1 MTRLRG
7 RSPRGKRLHA
17 SAPSGRW
24 QTTTMIGSVRQDGST
39 TCMTIEGA
47 INGEV
52 FRVYV
57 RDILLPTLQPGDV
70 LVMDN
75 LSTHK
80 DRESLEMLKQAGV
93 TVRFLPAYSPDYN
106 PIELMWSKVKAL
118 LRKAEARDGETLLQA
133 IGNALGRITE
143 KDANHWFA
151 HCGYNF
157 I

>member
-17 SAPSGRW
+17 SAPYGRW
-24 QTTTMIGSVRQDGST
+24 CATTMIGSVRQDGST
-39 TCMTIEGA
+39 ACMTIEGA
-47 INGEV
+47 INAEV

-57 RDILLPTLQPGDV
+57 RDVLLPTLTAGDI

-106 PIELMWSKVKAL
+106 PIEMMWSKVKAL
-118 LRKAEARDGETLLQA
+118 LRKAEARTNETLLHA
-133 IGNALGRITE
+133 IGYALDQVTK
-143 KDANHWFA
+143 KDATHWFA

>member
-1 MTRLRG
+1 
-7 RSPRGKRLHA
+7 
-17 SAPSGRW
+17 
-24 QTTTMIGSVRQDGST
+24 
-39 TCMTIEGA
+39 MTIEGA
-47 INGEV
+47 VNGEV

-57 RDILLPTLQPGDV
+57 RDILLPKLQPGDV

-93 TVRFLPAYSPDYN
+93 EVRFLPAYSPDYN
-106 PIELMWSKVKAL
+106 PIEMMWSKVKAL

-133 IGNALGRITE
+133 IGNALERVTE
-143 KDANHWFA
+143 KDATHWFA